1 MLAAR
6 APQAKKDPSAEISSE
21 KWVEHFK
28 SIMNTEYSDNFNGSS
43 NEEYFIEGLDNT
55 ILNGD
60 ISPEEVLNS
69 VKGLKNGKS
78 CGTDGISNEML
89 QLSVPVLANAY
100 AYIFSHILRNG
111 IYPSMWRENMIKPIY
126 KGGGTMDTNNY
137 RGIAISSCFSKLFCK
152 ILFNRLDK
160 YLEDNSI
167 IGSEQIG
174 FRKHRRTTDHILT
187 LKTLIDKAFKS
198 SSRLYTCFV
207 DLSKAF
213 DTINRQTIFHEMS
226 KYNIKGPFLNIAK
239 DMYQKLIYSIKTE
252 NVLSNS
258 FETKIGVKQG
268 CVLSTTFFHCT

>member
-1 MLAAR
+1 
-6 APQAKKDPSAEISSE
+6 
-21 KWVEHFK
+21 
-28 SIMNTEYSDNFNGSS
+28 MNIEYSDNFNGSS

-60 ISPEEVLNS
+60 ISLEEVLNS

-78 CGTDGISNEML
+78 CGTDDISNEML

-100 AYIFSHILRNG
+100 TYIFLHILRNG

-174 FRKHRRTTDHILT
+174 FRKRP
-187 LKTLIDKAFKS
+187 
-198 SSRLYTCFV
+198 
-207 DLSKAF
+207 
-213 DTINRQTIFHEMS
+213 TIS
-226 KYNIKGPFLNIAK
+226 
-239 DMYQKLIYSIKTE
+239 
-252 NVLSNS
+252 
-258 FETKIGVKQG
+258 
-268 CVLSTTFFHCT
+268 

>member
-1 MLAAR
+1 
-6 APQAKKDPSAEISSE
+6 
-21 KWVEHFK
+21 
-28 SIMNTEYSDNFNGSS
+28 
-43 NEEYFIEGLDNT
+43 
-55 ILNGD
+55 
-60 ISPEEVLNS
+60 
-69 VKGLKNGKS
+69 
-78 CGTDGISNEML
+78 
-89 QLSVPVLANAY
+89 
-100 AYIFSHILRNG
+100 
-111 IYPSMWRENMIKPIY
+111 
-126 KGGGTMDTNNY
+126 MDTNNY

-174 FRKHRRTTDHILT
+174 FRKHCRTTDHILT

-213 DTINRQTIFHEMS
+213 DTINRQALFHKMS
-226 KYNIKGPFLNIAK
+226 KYNIKGPFLNIVR

-268 CVLSTTFFHCT
+268 CVLSTTFFIVPKRFVKML

>member
-1 MLAAR
+1 
-6 APQAKKDPSAEISSE
+6 
-21 KWVEHFK
+21 
-28 SIMNTEYSDNFNGSS
+28 MNIEYSDNFNGSS

-55 ILNGD
+55 ILNGG

-152 ILFNRLDK
+152 ILFNILDK

-174 FRKHRRTTDHILT
+174 FQKHCRTTDHI
-187 LKTLIDKAFKS
+187 
-198 SSRLYTCFV
+198 
-207 DLSKAF
+207 
-213 DTINRQTIFHEMS
+213 
-226 KYNIKGPFLNIAK
+226 
-239 DMYQKLIYSIKTE
+239 
-252 NVLSNS
+252 
-258 FETKIGVKQG
+258 
-268 CVLSTTFFHCT
+268 